1 MKRVDESK
9 WKWYYFFLLKCKI
22 KSLFWSKWIDK
33 KLPLLQHVDIDYKLI
48 IKNHGF
54 VEEEQADY
62 IQRAASLMLTD
73 QNN

>member
-1 MKRVDESK
+1 MEVVL
-9 WKWYYFFLLKCKI
+9 FLFKCK
-22 KSLFWSKWIDK
+22 KKKNYFWSKWIDK

-48 IKNHGF
+48 IKNHGL

-62 IQRAASLMLTD
+62 IQRPASLMLTD